1 MIKKLTLVIV
11 FALISAVVLP
21 TVSAEAQSK
30 YKGKACGNS
39 SGWC

>member
-1 MIKKLTLVIV
+1 MLKKFSMVIV

-21 TVSAEAQSK
+21 SVSAQAQAK
-30 YKGKACGNS
+30 YKGKACSNS

>member
-1 MIKKLTLVIV
+1 MFKKLSLIIV
-11 FALISAVVLP
+11 FALFSVVVLP
-21 TVSAEAQSK
+21 SVNAEAQTK